1 MERIFFYAIMLYAGF
16 LALYLLRERIRKRKK
31 RAGGNRPLSVFRPT
45 PKEDIVG
52 KSTFSLPTPG
62 HSRTEATTL
71 ITSEKRLENT
81 PTFADGNEK
90 LTPVADP
97 AEPENEGSDSEAD
110 GENSDNEIDINV
122 EDYTP
127 RKDSLEVED
136 DEPEEEGED
145 DEPDGEAVAGVSMA
159 RGVSFD
165 ELEDTL
171 QTVEQSETAT
181 TAEREEA
188 GRVLVE
194 VRETELMT
202 GIVSDEPQKQ
212 SIVTG
217 LMDDYFAAFR
227 RKKREAGEVD
237 EPTIVAPKGFDI
249 RGFA

>member
-1 MERIFFYAIMLYAGF
+1 MERIFFYAIILYALF
-16 LALYLLRERIRKRKK
+16 LVLYLLRERIRKRKK
-31 RAGGNRPLSVFRPT
+31 NAAKRTVFNPFKS
-45 PKEDIVG
+45 PPEENIIG
-52 KSTFSLPTPG
+52 KSTFSLPAPG

-81 PTFADGNEK
+81 PTFADGNDK

-97 AEPENEGSDSEAD
+97 AEPKNKGTDSETE

-127 RKDSLEVED
+127 RKDSLEVEEE
-136 DEPEEEGED
+136 EPEEEGAD
-145 DEPDGEAVAGVSMA
+145 DEPDGEAVAGVSIA

-165 ELEDTL
+165 ELGDTL
-171 QTVEQSETAT
+171 QTVEQPEAAT
-181 TAEREEA
+181 PQQREEA
-188 GRVLVE
+188 GRVLTE

-202 GIVSDEPQKQ
+202 GIVSNEEQKQ

-237 EPTIVAPKGFDI
+237 EPTIAAPKGFDI

>member
-1 MERIFFYAIMLYAGF
+1 MERIFFYTIMLYAGF
-16 LALYLLRERIRKRKK
+16 LALYLLREKVRKRKR
-31 RAGGNRPLSVFRPT
+31 RAGGNRPLSVFHPAV
-45 PKEDIVG
+45 KEDIIG
-52 KSTFSLPTPG
+52 KSTFSLPAPG

-90 LTPVADP
+90 LTPAADP
-97 AEPENEGSDSEAD
+97 ADESLDSEIE
-110 GENSDNEIDINV
+110 GENSENEIDINV

-127 RKDSLEVED
+127 RKDSPEVED
-136 DEPEEEGED
+136 EEPEEEGED

-171 QTVEQSETAT
+171 QTVDKPETAT

-188 GRVLVE
+188 GRVLTE

-202 GIVSDEPQKQ
+202 GIVSNEEQKQ
-212 SIVTG
+212 SVVTG

-237 EPTIVAPKGFDI
+237 EPTIAAPKGFDI

>member
-1 MERIFFYAIMLYAGF
+1 MGRIFFYAILLYAVF
-16 LALYLLRERIRKRKK
+16 LALYLLRERMRKRKK
-31 RAGGNRPLSVFRPT
+31 NAAKKTVFNPFKS
-45 PKEDIVG
+45 PPEENIIG

-62 HSRTEATTL
+62 QSRTEATTL
-71 ITSEKRLENT
+71 ISSEKRLENT

-90 LTPVADP
+90 LTPAADP
-97 AEPENEGSDSEAD
+97 ADESLDSETE
-110 GENSDNEIDINV
+110 GENSENEIDINV

-127 RKDSLEVED
+127 RKDSQEVED
-136 DEPEEEGED
+136 EEPEEEGED

-188 GRVLVE
+188 GRVLLE

-202 GIVSDEPQKQ
+202 GIVSDEEQKQ
-212 SIVTG
+212 TIVTG
-217 LMDDYFAAFR
+217 LMDNYLAAFR
-227 RKKREAGEVD
+227 RKKREAGELD
-237 EPTIVAPKGFDI
+237 EPTITAPKEFNI

>member
-1 MERIFFYAIMLYAGF
+1 MERIFFYAIMLYALF
-16 LALYLLRERIRKRKK
+16 LALYLLRERMRKRKK
-31 RAGGNRPLSVFRPT
+31 NAARKSVFNPFKS
-45 PKEDIVG
+45 PPEENIIG
-52 KSTFSLPTPG
+52 KSTFSLPAPG

-81 PTFADGNEK
+81 PTFAGGNEK
-90 LTPVADP
+90 LTPAADP
-97 AEPENEGSDSEAD
+97 ADESLDSEIE

-171 QTVEQSETAT
+171 QTVDKPEAAT

-188 GRVLVE
+188 GRVLTE

-237 EPTIVAPKGFDI
+237 EPTIPAPKGFDI